1 MGRLRPEDVGVSAVL
16 VALVLVS
23 MPFLDGSSPLDR
35 PVDALGYALALVA
48 AAGTLFR
55 TRWPVPVLGV
65 VTVATVG
72 YLLLA
77 YPYGPVMLCLAVAV
91 YSLARRRP
99 LRPAL
104 VYAAGT
110 LVLLV
115 LPVFTHPAG
124 LGVPAGLVPTSA
136 FVAVPFSIG
145 VARRTWDEARSASRA
160 AAEQQARD
168 DERLRL
174 AHEVHDVVGHG
185 LAAIQMQADIALHLG
200 RPDDAQAALEAISRA
215 ANEAL
220 TELRTT
226 LADIR
231 PGGGPGGNSGGGPD
245 RAPTAGLANLEVLA
259 ERVRSAGVAV
269 DLRVTGTPRPLPDA
283 VDLAAYRVLQESLT
297 NVVKHGAGAAARV
310 EVAYEPDAV
319 RLAVRNPR
327 SPDGGFVA
335 GFGITG
341 MRHRVES
348 LGGRLDAG
356 PVDESFEVR
365 AALPAGGVA

>member
-1 MGRLRPEDVGVSAVL
+1 MGKLRLVDVGVAAALTALTL
-16 VALVLVS
+16 VTL
-23 MPFLDGSSPLDR
+23 PFLPVADGVR
-35 PVDALGYALALVA
+35 PVDALAYTLAITA
-48 AAGTLFR
+48 ATATIFR
-55 TRWPVPVLGV
+55 TRWPVPALGV
-65 VTVATVG
+65 VTAATVT

-77 YPYGPVMLCLAVAV
+77 YPYGPVMVCLVVAV

-104 VYAAGT
+104 LYATAT
-110 LVLLV
+110 LALLV
-115 LPVFTHPAG
+115 IHVFTHPAALGMPVG
-124 LGVPAGLVPTSA
+124 LIPASA
-136 FVAVPFSIG
+136 IVAVPFSIG
-145 VARRTWDEARSASRA
+145 VARRMWHEARAAERT

-168 DERLRL
+168 DERLQL

-200 RPDDAQAALEAISRA
+200 TPDDASTALEAISKA

-226 LADIR
+226 LAEIR
-231 PGGGPGGNSGGGPD
+231 PGSGRGAGPE

-259 ERVRSAGVAV
+259 QRVRSAGVSV
-269 DLRVTGTPRPLPDA
+269 DLAVTGTRRPLPDA

-297 NVVKHGAGAAARV
+297 NVVKHGAGSAARI
-310 EVAYEPDAV
+310 EVAYEPDTV

-327 SPDGGFVA
+327 TADGAFVA

>member
-1 MGRLRPEDVGVSAVL
+1 MGKLRLVDVGVTA
-16 VALVLVS
+16 ALTAFTLVS
-23 MPFLDGSSPLDR
+23 LPFLGEAYGVRPIDG
-35 PVDALGYALALVA
+35 LAYVLAVTA

-55 TRWPVPVLGV
+55 TRWPVLALGV
-65 VTVATVG
+65 VTAATVT

-77 YPYGPVMLCLAVAV
+77 YPYGPVMVCLVVAV
-91 YSLARRRP
+91 YSLARNRP

-104 VYAAGT
+104 LYAAAT
-110 LVLLV
+110 LALLLV
-115 LPVFTHPAG
+115 HVFTHPAALGMPEG
-124 LGVPAGLVPTSA
+124 LIPASA
-136 FVAVPFSIG
+136 IVMVPFSIG
-145 VARRTWDEARSASRA
+145 VARRMWHAARSAERD

-168 DERLRL
+168 DERLQL

-200 RPDDAQAALEAISRA
+200 TPRDASTALEAISKA

-226 LADIR
+226 LAEIR
-231 PGGGPGGNSGGGPD
+231 PGSAGGSVPE

-259 ERVRSAGVAV
+259 QRVRSAGVSV
-269 DLRVTGTPRPLPDA
+269 DLVVSGTPRPLPDA

-297 NVVKHGAGAAARV
+297 NVVKHGAGSAARI
-310 EVAYEPDAV
+310 EVAYEPDGV

-327 SPDGGFVA
+327 SPEGAFVA

>member
-1 MGRLRPEDVGVSAVL
+1 MGRLRLEDVGVSAVL
-16 VALVLVS
+16 TALVLVS

-35 PVDALGYALALVA
+35 PVDALGYTLALVA
-48 AAGTLFR
+48 AADTLFR
-55 TRWPVPVLGV
+55 TRWPVPTLGV
-65 VTVATVG
+65 VTAATVG

-99 LRPAL
+99 LRPGL

-115 LPVFTHPAG
+115 LPVLTHPAG
-124 LGVPAGLVPTSA
+124 LGVPAGLVPASA

-200 RPDDAQAALEAISRA
+200 RPDDASTALEAISKA

-231 PGGGPGGNSGGGPD
+231 PGGGPD

-269 DLRVTGTPRPLPDA
+269 DLRVTGPPRPLPDA

-297 NVVKHGAGAAARV
+297 NVVKHGADAAARV
-310 EVAYEPDAV
+310 EVTYEPDAV
-319 RLAVRNPR
+319 QLAVRNPR

-365 AALPAGGVA
+365 ATLPVGGVA

>member
-1 MGRLRPEDVGVSAVL
+1 MGKLRLVDVGVAAALTALTL
-16 VALVLVS
+16 VAL
-23 MPFLDGSSPLDR
+23 PFLGGSYGVR
-35 PVDALGYALALVA
+35 PVDGVAYALAGA
-48 AAGTLFR
+48 AAVATLFR
-55 TRWPVPVLGV
+55 TRWPVPTLGV
-65 VTVATVG
+65 VTAATVT

-77 YPYGPVMLCLAVAV
+77 YPYGPVMVCLVVAV

-104 VYAAGT
+104 VYAAAT
-110 LVLLV
+110 LALLLV
-115 LPVFTHPAG
+115 HVLTHPAALG
-124 LGVPAGLVPTSA
+124 LPTGLIPAGAL
-136 FVAVPFSIG
+136 VAVPFSIG
-145 VARRTWDEARSASRA
+145 VARRTWYEARAAERD

-168 DERLRL
+168 DERLQL

-200 RPDDAQAALEAISRA
+200 RPQDATTALEAISRA

-226 LADIR
+226 LAKIR
-231 PGGGPGGNSGGGPD
+231 PGSATGTGPE

-259 ERVRSAGVAV
+259 ERVRSTGVSV
-269 DLRVTGTPRPLPDA
+269 VLEVGGTPRPLPDA

-297 NVVKHGAGAAARV
+297 NVVKHGAGSAARV
-310 EVAYEPDAV
+310 EVVYEPDGL
-319 RLAVRNPR
+319 RLVVRNPR
-327 SPDGGFVA
+327 APGGAFVA
-335 GFGITG
+335 GFGISG

>member
-1 MGRLRPEDVGVSAVL
+1 MGKLRLVDVGVAA
-16 VALVLVS
+16 ALTAFTLVS
-23 MPFLDGSSPLDR
+23 MAFLPASDGVR
-35 PVDALGYALALVA
+35 PIDGLAYVLAVTAAVA
-48 AAGTLFR
+48 TLFR
-55 TRWPVPVLGV
+55 SRWPVPTLGV
-65 VTVATVG
+65 VAGATVT

-77 YPYGPVMLCLAVAV
+77 YPYGPVMVCLVVAI

-104 VYAAGT
+104 LYASVT
-110 LVLLV
+110 LALL
-115 LPVFTHPAG
+115 LIHVFTHPAALG
-124 LGVPAGLVPTSA
+124 LPEGLIPASA
-136 FVAVPFSIG
+136 IVAVPFSIG
-145 VARRTWDEARSASRA
+145 VARRMWHQARSAEQT

-168 DERLRL
+168 DERLQL
-174 AHEVHDVVGHG
+174 AYEVHDVVGHG

-200 RPDDAQAALEAISRA
+200 TPRDATTALTAISKA

-231 PGGGPGGNSGGGPD
+231 PGSGTSGGPE

-259 ERVRSAGVAV
+259 QRVRSAGVSV
-269 DLRVTGTPRPLPDA
+269 DLEVSGTPRPLPDA

-297 NVVKHGAGAAARV
+297 NVVKHGADSAARV
-310 EVAYEPDAV
+310 EVVYEPDGV

-327 SPDGGFVA
+327 AEGSFAA

>member
-1 MGRLRPEDVGVSAVL
+1 MGKLRLVDVGIAA
-16 VALVLVS
+16 ALTALTLVS
-23 MPFLDGSSPLDR
+23 LPFLPAPAGVRS
-35 PVDALGYALALVA
+35 VDSVAYALAVTAAVA
-48 AAGTLFR
+48 TLFR
-55 TRWPVPVLGV
+55 ARWPVATLGV
-65 VTVATVG
+65 VTLSTVS
-72 YLLLA
+72 YLLLD
-77 YPYGPVMLCLAVAV
+77 YPYGPVMVCVVVAV

-104 VYAAGT
+104 LWGT
-110 LVLLV
+110 ATLAVLVLH
-115 LPVFTHPAG
+115 VFTHPGALPLPTG
-124 LGVPAGLVPTSA
+124 LIPASA
-136 FVAVPFSIG
+136 IVAVPFSIG
-145 VARRTWDEARSASRA
+145 VARRMWHEARSAERD

-168 DERLRL
+168 DERLQL

-200 RPDDAQAALEAISRA
+200 RPEDATTALEAISKA

-226 LADIR
+226 LAEIR
-231 PGGGPGGNSGGGPD
+231 PGAAPGAGPGAGPE

-259 ERVRSAGVAV
+259 QRVRSAGVAV
-269 DLRVTGTPRPLPDA
+269 DLAVGGASRPLPDA

-297 NVVKHGAGAAARV
+297 NVVKHGGGAAAHV
-310 EVAYEPDAV
+310 EVGYEPDLV
-319 RLAVRNPR
+319 RLCVRNLR
-327 SPDGGFVA
+327 APDGGFVA

-356 PVDESFEVR
+356 PVDEYFEVR
-365 AALPAGGVA
+365 AVLPAGGVA

>member
-1 MGRLRPEDVGVSAVL
+1 MGKLRLVDVGVAA
-16 VALVLVS
+16 ALTALTLLS
-23 MPFLDGSSPLDR
+23 LPFLEAPPGVR
-35 PVDALGYALALVA
+35 PVDAIAYALAVTA

-55 TRWPVPVLGV
+55 NLWPVATLGA
-65 VTVATVG
+65 VTVATVT
-72 YLLLA
+72 YLLLD
-77 YPYGPVMLCLAVAV
+77 YPYGPVMVCVVVAV

-104 VYAAGT
+104 LYVTAT
-110 LVLLV
+110 LALL
-115 LPVFTHPAG
+115 LLHVFTHPGALPLPTG
-124 LGVPAGLVPTSA
+124 LIPASA
-136 FVAVPFSIG
+136 IVAVPFSIG
-145 VARRTWDEARSASRA
+145 VARRMWHEARSAERD

-168 DERLRL
+168 DERLQL

-200 RPDDAQAALEAISRA
+200 RSEDATTALEAISKA

-226 LADIR
+226 LAEIR
-231 PGGGPGGNSGGGPD
+231 PGARSGAGPE

-259 ERVRSAGVAV
+259 QRVRSAGCAV
-269 DLRVTGTPRPLPDA
+269 DLAIGGAPRPLPDA

-297 NVVKHGAGAAARV
+297 NVVKHGAGSSVRV
-310 EVAYEPDAV
+310 EVGFEPDLV
-319 RLAVRNPR
+319 RLRVRNLRVCNPR
-327 SPDGGFVA
+327 TSDGGLVA

-348 LGGRLDAG
+348 LGGRLEAG

-365 AALPAGGVA
+365 AELPAGGVG

>member
-1 MGRLRPEDVGVSAVL
+1 MGRLRLVDVGVTAALTALTL
-16 VALVLVS
+16 VAL
-23 MPFLDGSSPLDR
+23 PFLQTPPGVR
-35 PVDALGYALALVA
+35 PVDGLAYALAVTA
-48 AAGTLFR
+48 ALGTLPR
-55 TRWPVPVLGV
+55 TRRPVLALCV
-65 VTVATVG
+65 VTTATVV

-77 YPYGPVMLCLAVAV
+77 YPYGPVMVCLVVAV
-91 YSLARRRP
+91 YSLARNRP

-104 VYAAGT
+104 LYAAAT
-110 LVLLV
+110 LALLLV
-115 LPVFTHPAG
+115 HVFTHPAALG
-124 LGVPAGLVPTSA
+124 LPIGLIPATAV
-136 FVAVPFSIG
+136 VAVPFSIG
-145 VARRTWDEARSASRA
+145 AARQMWHEARAAEHA

-168 DERLRL
+168 DERLQL

-200 RPDDAQAALEAISRA
+200 RPDDATTALETISKA

-226 LADIR
+226 LAVIR
-231 PGGGPGGNSGGGPD
+231 PGATASAGPE
-245 RAPTAGLANLEVLA
+245 RAPTAGLANLDVLA
-259 ERVRSAGVAV
+259 QRVRSAGVAV
-269 DLRVTGTPRPLPDA
+269 DVAVGGTPRPLPGA

-297 NVVKHGAGAAARV
+297 NAVKHGVGSTARV
-310 EVAYEPDAV
+310 EVAYEPEMV
-319 RLAVRNPR
+319 RLCVRNPR
-327 SPDGGFVA
+327 PADGGFVA

-365 AALPAGGVA
+365 AVLPAGGVA

>member
-1 MGRLRPEDVGVSAVL
+1 MGKLRLVDVGVTAALTAFTL
-16 VALVLVS
+16 VAL
-23 MPFLDGSSPLDR
+23 PFLGEAYGVR
-35 PVDALGYALALVA
+35 PVDGLAYALAVTA
-48 AAGTLFR
+48 AVGTLFR
-55 TRWPVPVLGV
+55 TRWPVLALGV
-65 VTVATVG
+65 VTAATVS

-77 YPYGPVMLCLAVAV
+77 YPYGPVMVCLVVAV
-91 YSLARRRP
+91 YSLARNLP

-104 VYAAGT
+104 LYAAAT
-110 LVLLV
+110 LALLLV
-115 LPVFTHPAG
+115 HVFTHPAALG
-124 LGVPAGLVPTSA
+124 LPEGLIPASA
-136 FVAVPFSIG
+136 IVMVPFSVG
-145 VARRTWDEARSASRA
+145 VARRMWHAARTAERD

-168 DERLRL
+168 DERLQL

-200 RPDDAQAALEAISRA
+200 TPRDASTALEAISKA

-231 PGGGPGGNSGGGPD
+231 PGSAGSVPE

-259 ERVRSAGVAV
+259 QRVRSAGVSV
-269 DLRVTGTPRPLPDA
+269 DLVVSGTPRPLPDA
-283 VDLAAYRVLQESLT
+283 VDLTAYRVLQESLT
-297 NVVKHGAGAAARV
+297 NVVKHGAGSAARV
-310 EVAYEPDAV
+310 EVEYEPDGV

-327 SPDGGFVA
+327 SPDGAFVA

-365 AALPAGGVA
+365 AALPAGGIA

>member
-1 MGRLRPEDVGVSAVL
+1 MGKVRLVDVGVTAVL
-16 VALVLVS
+16 TALVLVS
-23 MPFLDGSSPLDR
+23 LPFLDAASGVDR
-35 PVDALGYALALVA
+35 PVDALGFALAATA

-55 TRWPVPVLGV
+55 TGWTVPALGV
-65 VTVATVG
+65 VTAATVT

-77 YPYGPVMLCLAVAV
+77 YPYGPVMVCLAVAV

-104 VYAAGT
+104 LYAAGT

-115 LPVFTHPAG
+115 LHVFTHPAG
-124 LGVPAGLVPTSA
+124 LGLPAGLVPASA
-136 FVAVPFSIG
+136 FVVVPFSIG
-145 VARRTWDEARSASRA
+145 VARRMWHQARAAERT
-160 AAEQQARD
+160 AAEQRARD
-168 DERLRL
+168 DERLQL

-200 RPDDAQAALEAISRA
+200 TPDDAATALGAISKA
-215 ANEAL
+215 ADEGL

-226 LADIR
+226 LAQIR
-231 PGGGPGGNSGGGPD
+231 PGTSSGSAPE

-259 ERVRSAGVAV
+259 QRVRSAGVAV
-269 DLRVTGTPRPLPDA
+269 DLQVSGTPLPLPDA

-297 NVVKHGAGAAARV
+297 NVVKHGAGAAAHV
-310 EVAYEPDAV
+310 EVAYGADVV
-319 RLAVRNPR
+319 RLRVRNPR
-327 SPDGGFVA
+327 GPDGGFVA

-341 MRHRVES
+341 MRRRVES
-348 LGGRLDAG
+348 LGGQLVAG
-356 PVDESFEVR
+356 PDDESFEVR

>member
-1 MGRLRPEDVGVSAVL
+1 MGKLRLVDVL
-16 VALVLVS
+16 VTTALTALTVVAL
-23 MPFLDGSSPLDR
+23 PFLGESYGVR
-35 PVDALGYALALVA
+35 PVDGPAYALAITA
-48 AAGTLFR
+48 AVGTLFR
-55 TRWPVPVLGV
+55 TRWPVPALGV
-65 VTVATVG
+65 VTAATVT
-72 YLLLA
+72 YLLLD
-77 YPYGPVMLCLAVAV
+77 YPYGPVMVCLMVAV
-91 YSLARRRP
+91 YSLARNRP

-104 VYAAGT
+104 LYAAVT
-110 LVLLV
+110 LVLLLV
-115 LPVFTHPAG
+115 HVLTHPGALPLPVA
-124 LGVPAGLVPTSA
+124 LVPASA
-136 FVAVPFSIG
+136 IVMVPFSIG
-145 VARRTWDEARSASRA
+145 VARRTWHEARSAENA
-160 AAEQQARD
+160 AAEQRARD
-168 DERLRL
+168 DERLQL

-200 RPDDAQAALEAISRA
+200 RPQDAATALEAISKA

-226 LADIR
+226 LAEIR
-231 PGGGPGGNSGGGPD
+231 PGSAAGSGPE

-259 ERVRSAGVAV
+259 ERVRSAGVSV
-269 DLRVTGTPRPLPDA
+269 DLAVSGTPRPLPDP

-297 NVVKHGAGAAARV
+297 NVVKHGAGSAARV
-310 EVAYEPDAV
+310 EVVYEPDGV
-319 RLAVRNPR
+319 RLAVRSSRAPG
-327 SPDGGFVA
+327 SAFVA

>member
-1 MGRLRPEDVGVSAVL
+1 MGRLRLVDVGVSAAL
-16 VALVLVS
+16 TALVLVS
-23 MPFLDGSSPLDR
+23 LPFLDGSTMVDR
-35 PVDALGYALALVA
+35 PVDALGYALAVVA

-55 TRWPVPVLGV
+55 TRWPVPTLGV
-65 VTVATVG
+65 VTAATVG

-77 YPYGPVMLCLAVAV
+77 FPYGPVMLCLAVAV

-104 VYAAGT
+104 VWAAAT
-110 LVLLV
+110 LALLV
-115 LPVFTHPAG
+115 IPVFTHPAG
-124 LGVPAGLVPTSA
+124 LGVPAGLVPASA

-145 VARRTWDEARSASRA
+145 VARRTWDEARSARHA

-200 RPDDAQAALEAISRA
+200 RPDDATAALGAISRA

-226 LADIR
+226 LADI
-231 PGGGPGGNSGGGPD
+231 GPGSGAGPE

-259 ERVRSAGVAV
+259 QRVRSAGVAV
-269 DLRVTGTPRPLPDA
+269 DLAVTGTPRPLPDA

-297 NVVKHGAGAAARV
+297 NVVKHGAGSAARV
-310 EVAYEPDAV
+310 EVAYEPDGV

-327 SPDGGFVA
+327 PSGTAFVA
-335 GFGITG
+335 GFGIAG

>member
-1 MGRLRPEDVGVSAVL
+1 MGKLRLVDVGVAA
-16 VALVLVS
+16 ALTAFTLVS
-23 MPFLDGSSPLDR
+23 MAFLPASDGVR
-35 PVDALGYALALVA
+35 PIDGQAYVLAVTAAVA
-48 AAGTLFR
+48 TLFR
-55 TRWPVPVLGV
+55 SRWPVPTLGV
-65 VTVATVG
+65 VAAATVT

-77 YPYGPVMLCLAVAV
+77 YPYGPVMVCLVVAV

-104 VYAAGT
+104 LYATAT
-110 LVLLV
+110 LALL
-115 LPVFTHPAG
+115 LIHVFTHPAALGMPEG
-124 LGVPAGLVPTSA
+124 LIPASA
-136 FVAVPFSIG
+136 IVAVPFSIG
-145 VARRTWDEARSASRA
+145 VARRMWHQARSAERTAS
-160 AAEQQARD
+160 EQQARD

-200 RPDDAQAALEAISRA
+200 TPGDATTALEAISKA

-226 LADIR
+226 LAEIR
-231 PGGGPGGNSGGGPD
+231 PGSSSGAASE

-259 ERVRSAGVAV
+259 QRVRSAGVSV
-269 DLRVTGTPRPLPDA
+269 DLAVTGTPRPLPDA

-297 NVVKHGAGAAARV
+297 NVVKHGAGSAARV
-310 EVAYEPDAV
+310 EVVYEPDGV

-327 SPDGGFVA
+327 AEGAFAA

>member
-1 MGRLRPEDVGVSAVL
+1 MGKLRLVDVGVAAALTALTL
-16 VALVLVS
+16 VA
-23 MPFLDGSSPLDR
+23 MPFLGEAPGVR
-35 PVDALGYALALVA
+35 PVDAPAYALALVA
-48 AAGTLFR
+48 SAGTLLR
-55 TRWPVPVLGV
+55 TRWPVAALAV
-65 VTVATVG
+65 VTAATVT

-77 YPYGPVMLCLAVAV
+77 YPYGPVTVCLAVAV
-91 YSLARRRP
+91 YSLARRRR

-104 VYAAGT
+104 LYAAAT
-110 LVLLV
+110 LALLMV
-115 LPVFTHPAG
+115 HVFTHPAALG
-124 LGVPAGLVPTSA
+124 LPVGLLPASA
-136 FVAVPFSIG
+136 IVVVPFSIG
-145 VARRTWDEARSASRA
+145 VARRTWLEARSAERD
-160 AAEQQARD
+160 AAEQRARD
-168 DERLRL
+168 DERLQL

-200 RPDDAQAALEAISRA
+200 GPRDATVALEAISQA

-231 PGGGPGGNSGGGPD
+231 PGAAAGTGPE
-245 RAPTAGLANLEVLA
+245 RAPSAGLGNLEVLA
-259 ERVRSAGVAV
+259 QRVRSAGVSV
-269 DLRVTGTPRPLPDA
+269 DLAVTGTARPLPDA

-297 NVVKHGAGAAARV
+297 NVVKHGAGSAARV
-310 EVAYEPDAV
+310 EVAYEPDVV
-319 RLAVRNPR
+319 RLAVRNPCA
-327 SPDGGFVA
+327 PGGAFVA

>member
-1 MGRLRPEDVGVSAVL
+1 MGKPRLVDVGVTA
-16 VALVLVS
+16 ALTALTLVS
-23 MPFLDGSSPLDR
+23 LPFLEASAGVR
-35 PVDALGYALALVA
+35 PVDGLAYTLAVTA
-48 AAGTLFR
+48 AVGTLFR
-55 TRWPVPVLGV
+55 TRWPVVTLGV
-65 VTVATVG
+65 VTLATVT
-72 YLLLA
+72 YLLLDF
-77 YPYGPVMLCLAVAV
+77 PYGPVMVCVVVAV

-99 LRPAL
+99 LRAAL
-104 VYAAGT
+104 LWGAAT
-110 LVLLV
+110 LALL
-115 LPVFTHPAG
+115 LLHVFTHPGALPLPTG
-124 LGVPAGLVPTSA
+124 LIPASA
-136 FVAVPFSIG
+136 IVAVPFSIG
-145 VARRTWDEARSASRA
+145 VARRMWHEARSAERD

-168 DERLRL
+168 DERLQL

-200 RPDDAQAALEAISRA
+200 RPEDATTALEAISKA

-226 LADIR
+226 LAEIR
-231 PGGGPGGNSGGGPD
+231 PGTASGTGPE

-259 ERVRSAGVAV
+259 QRVRSAGVAV
-269 DLRVTGTPRPLPDA
+269 DLAIGGTSRPLPDA

-310 EVAYEPDAV
+310 EVGYEPDLV
-319 RLAVRNPR
+319 RLCVSNLRVRDPR
-327 SPDGGFVA
+327 APDGGFVA

-356 PVDESFEVR
+356 PVDEYFEVR
-365 AALPAGGVA
+365 ATLPAGGVT

>member
-1 MGRLRPEDVGVSAVL
+1 MGKLRLVDVGVAA
-16 VALVLVS
+16 ALTALTLLTLQ
-23 MPFLDGSSPLDR
+23 FLPAPAGVR
-35 PVDALGYALALVA
+35 PVDGLAYTLATIA
-48 AAGTLFR
+48 AVGTVFR
-55 TRWPVPVLGV
+55 TRWPVLTLGV
-65 VTVATVG
+65 VTAATVT

-77 YPYGPVMLCLAVAV
+77 YPYGPAMVCLVVAV

-104 VYAAGT
+104 LYGAAT
-110 LVLLV
+110 LALL
-115 LPVFTHPAG
+115 LIHVFTHPAA
-124 LGVPAGLVPTSA
+124 LPLPVALVPASA
-136 FVAVPFSIG
+136 IVAVPFSIG
-145 VARRTWDEARSASRA
+145 IARRMWHEARAAERT

-168 DERLRL
+168 DERLQL

-200 RPDDAQAALEAISRA
+200 TPDDATTALEAISKA

-226 LADIR
+226 LAEIR
-231 PGGGPGGNSGGGPD
+231 PGSGRGAGPE

-259 ERVRSAGVAV
+259 QRVRSAGVSV
-269 DLRVTGTPRPLPDA
+269 DLAVTGTPRPLPDA

-297 NVVKHGAGAAARV
+297 NVVKHGAGSAARV

-327 SPDGGFVA
+327 TADGAFVA

>member
-1 MGRLRPEDVGVSAVL
+1 MGKLRLVDVGVTVVLTALTL
-16 VALVLVS
+16 VAL
-23 MPFLDGSSPLDR
+23 PFLEVPPGVR
-35 PVDALGYALALVA
+35 PVDGLGYVLA
-48 AAGTLFR
+48 AAAAVGTLFR
-55 TRWPVPVLGV
+55 TRWPVPSLGV
-65 VTVATVG
+65 VAGATFT

-77 YPYGPVMLCLAVAV
+77 YPYGPVMVCLVVAV
-91 YSLARRRP
+91 YSLARRVP

-104 VYAAGT
+104 LYGT
-110 LVLLV
+110 ATLALLLV
-115 LPVFTHPAG
+115 HVFTHPGA
-124 LGVPAGLVPTSA
+124 LPVPAGLVPASA
-136 FVAVPFSIG
+136 VVAVPFSIG
-145 VARRTWDEARSASRA
+145 VARRTWHEARSAERK

-168 DERLRL
+168 DERLQL

-200 RPDDAQAALEAISRA
+200 RPDDAATALEAISKA

-226 LADIR
+226 LAEIR
-231 PGGGPGGNSGGGPD
+231 PGTAAGTGPE

-259 ERVRSAGVAV
+259 QRVRSAGVAV
-269 DLRVTGTPRPLPDA
+269 DLAVDGTPRPLPDA

-297 NVVKHGAGAAARV
+297 NVVKHGAGSAARV
-310 EVAYEPDAV
+310 EVRYEPDAV
-319 RLAVRNPR
+319 RLCVRNPR
-327 SPDGGFVA
+327 ALDGGFMA

-365 AALPAGGVA
+365 AVLPAGGVA

>member
-1 MGRLRPEDVGVSAVL
+1 MTKLRLVDVGVAA
-16 VALVLVS
+16 ALTALTLLTL
-23 MPFLDGSSPLDR
+23 PFLHVAPGVR
-35 PVDALGYALALVA
+35 PVDALAYALAITA
-48 AAGTLFR
+48 AAGTMFR
-55 TRWPVPVLGV
+55 TRWPVPTLGV
-65 VTVATVG
+65 VTAATVT

-77 YPYGPVMLCLAVAV
+77 YPYGPVMLCLVVAV

-104 VYAAGT
+104 LYGVAT
-110 LVLLV
+110 LALL
-115 LPVFTHPAG
+115 LIHVFTHPAA
-124 LGVPAGLVPTSA
+124 LGIPIGLVPASA
-136 FVAVPFSIG
+136 IVAVPFSVG
-145 VARRTWDEARSASRA
+145 VARRLWHEAR
-160 AAEQQARD
+160 AAERTAEQQQARD
-168 DERLRL
+168 DERLQL

-200 RPDDAQAALEAISRA
+200 TPDDATTALEAISKA

-226 LADIR
+226 LAEVR
-231 PGGGPGGNSGGGPD
+231 PGSGRGAGSGAGPE

-259 ERVRSAGVAV
+259 QRVRSAGVAV
-269 DLRVTGTPRPLPDA
+269 DLTVTGTPRPLPDA

-297 NVVKHGAGAAARV
+297 NVVKHEPGSAARV

-319 RLAVRNPR
+319 RLAVRNQR
-327 SPDGGFVA
+327 TADGAFVA

>member
-1 MGRLRPEDVGVSAVL
+1 MGKPRLVDVGVAA
-16 VALVLVS
+16 ALTALTLVS
-23 MPFLDGSSPLDR
+23 LPFLEAPAGVR
-35 PVDALGYALALVA
+35 PVDALGYALAVTA

-55 TRWPVPVLGV
+55 TRWPVVTLGV
-65 VTVATVG
+65 VTLATVT
-72 YLLLA
+72 YLLLD
-77 YPYGPVMLCLAVAV
+77 YPYGPVMVCVVVAV
-91 YSLARRRP
+91 YSVARRRP
-99 LRPAL
+99 LRAAL
-104 VYAAGT
+104 LWGAAT
-110 LVLLV
+110 LALL
-115 LPVFTHPAG
+115 LLHVFTHPGALPLPTG
-124 LGVPAGLVPTSA
+124 LIPASA
-136 FVAVPFSIG
+136 IVAVPFSIG
-145 VARRTWDEARSASRA
+145 VARRMWHEARSAERD

-168 DERLRL
+168 DERLQL

-200 RPDDAQAALEAISRA
+200 RPEDATTALEAISKA

-226 LADIR
+226 LAEIR
-231 PGGGPGGNSGGGPD
+231 PGTATGPE

-259 ERVRSAGVAV
+259 QRVRSAGVSV
-269 DLRVTGTPRPLPDA
+269 DLEIGGTSRPLPDA

-310 EVAYEPDAV
+310 EVAYEPDLV
-319 RLAVRNPR
+319 RLRVRNLRVRGPGA
-327 SPDGGFVA
+327 PDGGFVA

-356 PVDESFEVR
+356 PVDEYFEVR
-365 AALPAGGVA
+365 ATLPAGGVA